1 MTKLRTAV
9 IGCGAVARDEHLPAL
24 SDMDDVEVVAL
35 CDRDAA
41 RAQSLAARHRVPKT
55 FTSVETLLAEARPAL
70 VHVLTP
76 PESHR
81 NVAIS
86 ALEAGAHVL
95 VEKPFAYAV
104 ADADAVVAAA
114 ERADRKLTVV
124 HNDLFHHGIQDM
136 KARIQAGA
144 VGQVCRVMFMSGRR
158 DQTFIPDRWYFS
170 TYGGRLGETLP
181 HALYQLVEFFDDL
194 SVKYVAVQKLGHVV
208 PPPGIDTSSILA
220 DELVVEL
227 WSEAKR
233 ASAHITYS
241 LNFDVPPALIVAG
254 TGGSLFVHPDAEA
267 RPISNDPPGLRDMLK
282 TLPAWGDAV
291 RRRIQ
296 QARSEKLE
304 DRLRASTHYR
314 QIREFVTSIRAGT
327 PYTVTPRK
335 AREVVRLW
343 ADIVARYA
351 AES

>member
-1 MTKLRTAV
+1 MTKLRTAL

-24 SDMDDVEVVAL
+24 ADMDDVEVVAL

-41 RAQSLAARHRVPKT
+41 RAQSLASRHRVPRT
-55 FTSVETLLAEARPAL
+55 FTSLETLLQETRPDL

-76 PESHR
+76 PESHKD
-81 NVAIS
+81 VAIS

-95 VEKPFAYAV
+95 IEKPFTYDV
-104 ADADAVVAAA
+104 SDADAVVATA
-114 ERADRKLTVV
+114 ERCGRKLTVV
-124 HNDLFHHGIQDM
+124 HNDLFHHGIREM
-136 KARIQAGA
+136 KDRIEAGA

-194 SVKYVAVQKLGHVV
+194 EVKYVAVRKLGQVI
-208 PPPGIDTSSILA
+208 PPPGVDATSILA

-227 WSEAKR
+227 WSQGR
-233 ASAHITYS
+233 SASAHITYS
-241 LNFDVPPALIVAG
+241 MNFELPPALIVAG
-254 TGGSLFVHPDAEA
+254 TAGSLFVHPDTGASA
-267 RPISNDPPGLRDMLK
+267 ISNDPPGLRDMLK

-291 RRRIQ
+291 RRRV
-296 QARSEKLE
+296 QARTEKPE
-304 DRLRASTHYR
+304 DRIRASTHYR
-314 QIREFVTSIRAGT
+314 QIREFVTSILAGT
-327 PYTVTPRK
+327 PYSVTPRK

-343 ADIVARYA
+343 ADVVMRYA
-351 AES
+351 GER